1 MTLRY
6 RAGIYFKMPFKSRCC
21 SRAKGA
27 LTQFKCT
34 NARKCWLTNRPKCEH
49 TLEQFYSGMYSILQ
63 QKTIPQLGLKI
74 ARACAAIFKG
84 RPGLNCISTI
94 VGLLRMKYSRSR
106 RWYHTLCTLYAFSR
120 HFAETHVWPWRFEW
134 LGERVWFGFEQ
145 GWIGGKDKNC
155 R

>member
-1 MTLRY
+1 MSVASSVYARTTCRCSLQSTHQTQHTPESLPAAAPVTLRY
-6 RAGIYFKMPFKSRCC
+6 RAGFYFKMPFKPRCC
-21 SRAKGA
+21 SRARGA

-74 ARACAAIFKG
+74 ARACATIFKG

-106 RWYHTLCTLYAFSR
+106 R
-120 HFAETHVWPWRFEW
+120 
-134 LGERVWFGFEQ
+134 
-145 GWIGGKDKNC
+145 
-155 R
+155 